1 MKFTAQQIAVKLH
14 GEVEGNPKAEIFEL
28 AKIENAKK
36 GSLTFLSNPKYTPY
50 IYKTKASAIIVNKN
64 LVLEDDLKSTL
75 IRVNNPY
82 ESFSTLLDYYKKVTV
97 ERTGVSSSAEI
108 HESVKIESNCY
119 IASMT
124 LIEKGSE
131 VSKNVKIFPHVY
143 IGPNVTIGE
152 GSIIFAGAK
161 IMEDT
166 VIGKNCVIH
175 SGAVIGSDGFGFA
188 PQENGAYKKIPHTGR
203 VILGEN
209 VDVGANSTID
219 KATLGDTLIG
229 NGVKLDNQ
237 IQIAHNVEIGSN
249 TVIAGQTG
257 IAGSAKI
264 GKNCVIGGQ
273 VGIVGHITIG
283 DNVKVQGQS
292 GIISNVENNAVV
304 QGTPAFSYNSYSK
317 SYVHFKNL
325 PEIIKKF
332 DSIEKKNK
340 K

>member
-64 LVLEDDLKSTL
+64 LVLEDNLKSTL

-108 HESVKIESNCY
+108 HQSVKIESNCY
-119 IASMT
+119 IGSMT

-152 GSIIFAGAK
+152 GAVIFAGAK

-264 GKNCVIGGQ
+264 GRNCVIGGQ

>member
-64 LVLEDDLKSTL
+64 LVLEDNLKSTL

-108 HESVKIESNCY
+108 HQSVKIESNCY
-119 IASMT
+119 IGSMT

-152 GSIIFAGAK
+152 CSVIFAGAK

-264 GKNCVIGGQ
+264 GRNCVIGGQ

-304 QGTPAFSYNSYSK
+304 QGTPAFSYNSYNK

>member
-119 IASMT
+119 IGSMT

-152 GSIIFAGAK
+152 GSVIFAGAK

-264 GKNCVIGGQ
+264 GRNCVIGGQ

-292 GIISNVENNAVV
+292 GIIGNVENNAVV

>member
-64 LVLEDDLKSTL
+64 LVLEDNLKSTL

-119 IASMT
+119 IGSMT

-152 GSIIFAGAK
+152 GSVIFAGAK

-188 PQENGAYKKIPHTGR
+188 PQENGAYKKIAHTGR
-203 VILGEN
+203 VVLGEN

-219 KATLGDTLIG
+219 KATLGDTFIG
-229 NGVKLDNQ
+229 DGVKLDNQ
-237 IQIAHNVEIGSN
+237 IQIAHNVKIGSN

-264 GKNCVIGGQ
+264 GRNCVIGGQ

>member
-64 LVLEDDLKSTL
+64 LVLEDNLKSTL

-152 GSIIFAGAK
+152 GAVIFAGAK

-229 NGVKLDNQ
+229 DGVKLDNQ

-264 GKNCVIGGQ
+264 GRNCVIGGQ

-304 QGTPAFSYNSYSK
+304 QGTPAFSYNSYNK

-325 PEIIKKF
+325 P
-332 DSIEKKNK
+332 
-340 K
+340 

>member
-64 LVLEDDLKSTL
+64 LVLEDNLKSTL

-108 HESVKIESNCY
+108 HQSVKIESNCY
-119 IASMT
+119 IGSMT

-152 GSIIFAGAK
+152 GAVIFAGAK

-203 VILGEN
+203 VILGKN

-264 GKNCVIGGQ
+264 GRNCVIGGQ

-304 QGTPAFSYNSYSK
+304 QGTPAFSYNSYNK

>member
-64 LVLEDDLKSTL
+64 LVLEDNLKSTL

-119 IASMT
+119 IGSMT

-152 GSIIFAGAK
+152 GAVIFAGAK

-264 GKNCVIGGQ
+264 GRNCVIGGQ

>member
-64 LVLEDDLKSTL
+64 LVLEDNLKSTL

-108 HESVKIESNCY
+108 HQSVKIESNCY
-119 IASMT
+119 IGSMT

-152 GSIIFAGAK
+152 GAVIFAGAK

-166 VIGKNCVIH
+166 VIGKNCFIH

-304 QGTPAFSYNSYSK
+304 QGTPAFSYNSYNK

>member
-64 LVLEDDLKSTL
+64 LVLEDNLKSTL

-119 IASMT
+119 IGSMT

-152 GSIIFAGAK
+152 GSVIFAGAK

-264 GKNCVIGGQ
+264 GRNCVIGGQ

>member
-64 LVLEDDLKSTL
+64 LVLEDNLKSTL

-108 HESVKIESNCY
+108 HQSVKIESNCY
-119 IASMT
+119 IGSMT

-152 GSIIFAGAK
+152 GAVIFAGAK

-188 PQENGAYKKIPHTGR
+188 PQKNGAYKKIPHTGR

-264 GKNCVIGGQ
+264 GRNCVIGGQ

-304 QGTPAFSYNSYSK
+304 QGTPAFSYNSYNK

>member
-64 LVLEDDLKSTL
+64 LVLEDNLKSTL

-119 IASMT
+119 IGSMT

-152 GSIIFAGAK
+152 GSVIFAGAK